1 MFFGKFGKKAGFSLV
16 GIILFLASSCWGAE
30 VTVTDCL
37 DRSVTVPAPLEH
49 VIISGSGGLRLLTY
63 LQALDRVVGV
73 DSAEKTV
80 SFIDARPYIL
90 AHPELRELPLFGE
103 FRGRDNPELI
113 AGLSPLPQ
121 VIFKVSPL
129 SGPSP
134 DDLTAKTGI
143 PVVGLDYGNLTD
155 EKEKLYT
162 TLRTLGSLLGKKER
176 AEEVVAFFEHH
187 MAELARR
194 SAGLPEAQRPTCYV
208 GGVAHRGPHGLTS
221 TEPGYPPFFYTGA
234 RNIAADLA
242 TGKSENIHLSKEKI
256 LEWDPE
262 VIFVDLST
270 LSGGEEA
277 NAFFQLRNDPV
288 FQALRAVREKSLYGV
303 LPYNW
308 YNTNFGSV
316 LADGY
321 FVGKVLYPEQFAD
334 VDPAA
339 MADEIYTFLV
349 GKPVFAPMKNSFEG
363 MVFERLSL
371 EE

>member
-1 MFFGKFGKKAGFSLV
+1 MFFRKRTMLSLV
-16 GIILFLASSCWGAE
+16 VLLSFLASSCFGAE
-30 VTVTDCL
+30 ITVTDCL
-37 DRSVTVPAPLEH
+37 GRAVDVPQPLDH

-63 LQALDRVVGV
+63 LQALDRVVAA
-73 DSAEKTV
+73 DSGEER
-80 SFIDARPYIL
+80 SSIINARPYTI
-90 AHPELRELPLFGE
+90 AHPELKKLPVFGE

-143 PVVGLDYGNLTD
+143 PVVGLEYGNLTN
-155 EKEKLYT
+155 EKEKLYA
-162 TLRTLGSLLGKKER
+162 TLRLLGSLLGKADR

-187 MAELARR
+187 LAELVRR
-194 SAGLPEAQRPTCYV
+194 TAEVPEEQRPTCYL
-208 GGVAHRGPHGLTS
+208 GGVAYRGPHGLTS

-242 TGKSENIHLSKEKI
+242 TGKSENVHISREKL
-256 LEWDPE
+256 LEWDPQ

-270 LSGGEEA
+270 LVAGEEA
-277 NAFFQLRNDPV
+277 NALFQLCNDPV
-288 FQALRAVREKSLYGV
+288 FQALGAVNRGALYGV
-303 LPYNW
+303 LPYNS
-308 YNTNFGSV
+308 YNTNFGSL

-334 VDPAA
+334 VDPEE
-339 MADEIYTFLV
+339 MADRIYTFLV
-349 GKPVFAPMKNSFEG
+349 GKPVFPLMNEAFSK
-363 MVFERLSL
+363 MVFRSISP

>member
-1 MFFGKFGKKAGFSLV
+1 MQHRKWMIPLLLVSLLFGVLPGF
-16 GIILFLASSCWGAE
+16 AQ
-30 VTVTDCL
+30 
-37 DRSVTVPAPLEH
+37 SVTVVDCLGRSVEVPQPLDR

-90 AHPELRELPLFGE
+90 SHPELRELPLFGE

-113 AGLSPLPQ
+113 AGLSPQPQ
-121 VIFKVSPL
+121 VIFKVSPR

-194 SAGLPEAQRPTCYV
+194 TANVPEDQRPTCYV

-242 TGKSENIHLSKEKI
+242 TGKSNNVHIAKEKL
-256 LEWDPE
+256 LEWDPKT
-262 VIFVDLST
+262 IFVDLST

-288 FQALRAVREKSLYGV
+288 FQALGAVEGGSLYGV

-334 VDPAA
+334 VDPEET
-339 MADEIYTFLV
+339 ADTIYIFLV
-349 GKPVFAPMKNSFEG
+349 GKPVFSLMKESFEG
-363 MVFERLSL
+363 MVFEPLSL